1 MAEKTL
7 AELPRDLRE
16 LYEKGNA
23 ALQKKNYD
31 YAIAIYT
38 QILSREPGFYPGR
51 EALRA
56 VQRGKVGS
64 TGSGGFF
71 KKVFGTAS
79 ASPLLANAQVQ
90 IRRDSKDALAPCA
103 QILKSDPNNTAAH
116 KLLAEAAL
124 LLGFVEP
131 AVLSLD
137 IAYKNNPGAW
147 AIAQR
152 LG

>member
-31 YAIAIYT
+31 YAIAIYN
-38 QILSREPGFYPGR
+38 QILTREPAFYPGR
-51 EALRA
+51 EALRS
-56 VQRGKVGS
+56 VQLAKVGG

-71 KKVFGTAS
+71 KKVFGNAS
-79 ASPLLANAQVQ
+79 ASPLLAKAQMQV
-90 IRRDSKDALAPCA
+90 RTDAKDALATCE
-103 QILKSDPNNTAAH
+103 QILNSDPNNTAAH

-124 LLGFVEP
+124 SLG
-131 AVLSLD
+131 L
-137 IAYKNNPGAW
+137 
-147 AIAQR
+147 
-152 LG
+152 